1 MAEGTYSPLRI
12 KRVTPVA
19 PIAANRFVDIS
30 GEQATVAGD
39 PIMGVSMEA
48 IAAGVPGPVI
58 VSGSANIEADG
69 VIALGSWGATTQEI
83 MTDANGRATAYVA
96 GQTMAGLIYVA
107 STGLG
112 HVVELDIAKQAA
124 PFA

>member
-19 PIAANRFVDIS
+19 AIAANRFVDIT

-39 PIMGVSMEA
+39 PIMGVAPEA

-58 VSGSANIEADG
+58 VSGSANVEADG
-69 VIALGSWGATTQEI
+69 VIALAQGGGTYENI
-83 MTDANGRATAYVA
+83 MTDANARATAYIA
-96 GQTMAGLIYVA
+96 GQTQAGLIYVA

-112 HVVELDIAKQAA
+112 HVIEVDLDKRAA
-124 PFA
+124 PLA